1 MFPSVRS
8 TKRAMALRH
17 PALFPYLANHRFNTP
32 TALRFLNGVIGVL
45 THTGLDH
52 ELAVRLFRDVGYF
65 LNGAMTDETAGYSR
79 GPSTVEPVPDEVMQ
93 RDFPEVVAAGR
104 WFAEPERQK
113 TFEVGLR
120 LLLDGIAQE
129 ISRSA

>member
-1 MFPSVRS
+1 
-8 TKRAMALRH
+8 
-17 PALFPYLANHRFNTP
+17 
-32 TALRFLNGVIGVL
+32 
-45 THTGLDH
+45 
-52 ELAVRLFRDVGYF
+52 
-65 LNGAMTDETAGYSR
+65 MTDETAGYSR

-120 LLLDGIAQE
+120 LLFDGIERE